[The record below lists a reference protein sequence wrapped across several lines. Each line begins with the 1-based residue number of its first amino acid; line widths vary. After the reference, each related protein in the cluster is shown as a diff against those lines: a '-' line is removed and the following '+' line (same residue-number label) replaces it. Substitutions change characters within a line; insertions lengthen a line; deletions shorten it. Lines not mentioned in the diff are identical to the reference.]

1 MQTCTGRFVNPISD
15 ICWECLFPI
24 SIGPIAIG
32 SAMGAPDTPN
42 PSSPICLC
50 GSPIPRIGLS
60 VGVWEPARLLDV
72 TRTPWCFPNLGGLTI
87 NPGLH
92 AARGR
97 TGSSG
102 GDGAAGSV
110 WHAHLYMYPLLSWIG
125 ALLDLGCLEAGGLD
139 IAWTSEL
146 DPAWL
151 DDELSFLLNPE
162 AALFANLPAQAACAA
177 DCAASST
184 GLPLDP
190 LFWCAGCQG
199 GMYPLTG
206 NVTAHVGGVQ
216 ASLLT
221 AQRLLYWLHRAG
233 LAWGTAGSGAL
244 CGRYAV
250 EKTHA
255 NGRFEVARVPRG
267 VIVAFSTRQ
276 TEIETAMAERGL
288 WRPADHPRIA
298 KRVAL
303 FTRPAKRVADR
314 SALRGAWERRAA
326 DLGFDARALV
336 AEAEGKVMAP
346 DPRTFMAAAPG
357 QVPARD
363 AAAAPV
369 AWATAH
375 LSERG
380 AVFKRAE
387 LLAGALAYA
396 PGTVTMAAV
405 EREVAAR
412 EEAGT
417 LHAVSLPSA
426 RDSLAIDRAAGEE
439 RETAALMRS
448 SRARGQAVMRAL
460 AAEGQLDKGPLTA
473 AQKEAVKLILSAK
486 ESVVGV
492 QGDVGAGK
500 TAMLDR
506 ARALAEKKGWRLAGL
521 APSASAA
528 KPLAAA
534 GIVSES
540 LPRFLARHAG
550 AAEGRLTKSGA
561 QEMRDRLKKTIL
573 VVDAGTLVK
582 TVQARDLLRV
592 AHRLQAPRVV
602 LVGDANSYHPVDA
615 GKPLALLRAAGMQT
629 ADLGAS
635 MRRRHP
641 ELGLAPVTRRA
652 DEIMRAFAVLG
663 SRVAEVQ
670 AGTLADSVA
679 ARWLALSPEDRER
692 TGVLAQGDELR
703 REINC
708 RIREGLAG
716 EGRLRGPALEI
727 ERLVSKDYTLAEK
740 SLASSYA
747 AGDVVA
753 FRAPDKR
760 LGVESGEV
768 RRVVGVDP
776 KSPGGATAG
785 QGRWEPRLESRA
797 DQRPDRRHRDLSG

>member
-50 GSPIPRIGLS
+50 GLPIPRIGLS

-72 TRTPWCFPNLGGLTI
+72 TRTPWCFPNLGGHTI

-110 WHAHLYMYPLLSWIG
+110 WHAHLYMCPLLSWIG

-255 NGRFEVARVPRG
+255 NGRFEVAGVPRG

-346 DPRTFMAAAPG
+346 DPRIFMAAAPG

-387 LLAGALAYA
+387 LLAGALGYA

-448 SRARGQAVMRAL
+448 SRCPRA
-460 AAEGQLDKGPLTA
+460 GRD
-473 AQKEAVKLILSAK
+473 
-486 ESVVGV
+486 
-492 QGDVGAGK
+492 
-500 TAMLDR
+500 
-506 ARALAEKKGWRLAGL
+506 AGL
-521 APSASAA
+521 GRRGAA
-528 KPLAAA
+528 RQGTAHGCTEGSGEADP
-534 GIVSES
+534 VSEGKRGRRS
-540 LPRFLARHAG
+540 GRRRRRQDRHA
-550 AAEGRLTKSGA
+550 RSG
-561 QEMRDRLKKTIL
+561 T
-573 VVDAGTLVK
+573 G
-582 TVQARDLLRV
+582 
-592 AHRLQAPRVV
+592 
-602 LVGDANSYHPVDA
+602 
-615 GKPLALLRAAGMQT
+615 
-629 ADLGAS
+629 LGG
-635 MRRRHP
+635 
-641 ELGLAPVTRRA
+641 E
-652 DEIMRAFAVLG
+652 
-663 SRVAEVQ
+663 
-670 AGTLADSVA
+670 
-679 ARWLALSPEDRER
+679 
-692 TGVLAQGDELR
+692 
-703 REINC
+703 
-708 RIREGLAG
+708 EGLASRG
-716 EGRLRGPALEI
+716 TGAVGLGGKGVGGGGNRERIAAAVSRTARGCGRGAAYEEWRAGDAGPIEEDDPGGRRGHARQDRAGSGSFARRAQAAGTTGGAGGGCE
-727 ERLVSKDYTLAEK
+727 LVSPPLMP
-740 SLASSYA
+740 AS
-747 AGDVVA
+747 
-753 FRAPDKR
+753 R
-760 LGVESGEV
+760 LPCFGRPAC
-768 RRVVGVDP
+768 RRLTWAQAC
-776 KSPGGATAG
+776 GGATQNWAS
-785 QGRWEPRLESRA
+785 P
-797 DQRPDRRHRDLSG
+797 P

>member
-1 MQTCTGRFVNPISD
+1 
-15 ICWECLFPI
+15 
-24 SIGPIAIG
+24 
-32 SAMGAPDTPN
+32 
-42 PSSPICLC
+42 
-50 GSPIPRIGLS
+50 
-60 VGVWEPARLLDV
+60 
-72 TRTPWCFPNLGGLTI
+72 
-87 NPGLH
+87 
-92 AARGR
+92 
-97 TGSSG
+97 
-102 GDGAAGSV
+102 
-110 WHAHLYMYPLLSWIG
+110 
-125 ALLDLGCLEAGGLD
+125 
-139 IAWTSEL
+139 
-146 DPAWL
+146 
-151 DDELSFLLNPE
+151 
-162 AALFANLPAQAACAA
+162 
-177 DCAASST
+177 
-184 GLPLDP
+184 
-190 LFWCAGCQG
+190 
-199 GMYPLTG
+199 
-206 NVTAHVGGVQ
+206 
-216 ASLLT
+216 
-221 AQRLLYWLHRAG
+221 
-233 LAWGTAGSGAL
+233 
-244 CGRYAV
+244 
-250 EKTHA
+250 
-255 NGRFEVARVPRG
+255 
-267 VIVAFSTRQ
+267 
-276 TEIETAMAERGL
+276 
-288 WRPADHPRIA
+288 
-298 KRVAL
+298 
-303 FTRPAKRVADR
+303 
-314 SALRGAWERRAA
+314 
-326 DLGFDARALV
+326 
-336 AEAEGKVMAP
+336 
-346 DPRTFMAAAPG
+346 MAAAPG

-521 APSASAA
+521 APSALAA
-528 KPLAAA
+528 KPLATA